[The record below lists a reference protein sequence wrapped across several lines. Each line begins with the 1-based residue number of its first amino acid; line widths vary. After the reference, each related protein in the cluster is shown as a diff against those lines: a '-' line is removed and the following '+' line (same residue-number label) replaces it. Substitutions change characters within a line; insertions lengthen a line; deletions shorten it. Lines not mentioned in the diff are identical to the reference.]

1 VAAPRFLKKIWPH
14 NFTLALLTFF
24 LINVTWVFF
33 RSPDFSSAGHLL
45 SSLFGA
51 VHNGVA
57 VLSTLSVIKVS
68 IITVAL
74 VLTHW
79 YMRER
84 RVLSV
89 ANHAPWWLVGIAWA
103 VMLIALILSQETGS
117 SFIYFQF

>member
-1 VAAPRFLKKIWPH
+1 
-14 NFTLALLTFF
+14 
-24 LINVTWVFF
+24 
-33 RSPDFSSAGHLL
+33 
-45 SSLFGA
+45 

-57 VLSTLSVIKVS
+57 VLSTLAVIKVS